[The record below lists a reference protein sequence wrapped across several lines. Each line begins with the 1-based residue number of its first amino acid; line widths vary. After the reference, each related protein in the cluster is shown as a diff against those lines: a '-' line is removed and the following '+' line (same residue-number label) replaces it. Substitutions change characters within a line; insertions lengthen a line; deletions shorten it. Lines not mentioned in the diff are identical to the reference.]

1 MVVIF
6 RTPWRWI
13 HSIILVV
20 IRLFVISLFELVVLM
35 YSNYEPWN
43 KRQENIISKIHFL
56 SICSWRAVASNMTS

>member
-6 RTPWRWI
+6 RTPWTWI

-35 YSNYEPWN
+35 YSNYEPW
-43 KRQENIISKIHFL
+43 KIRGKKILFPKFISFL
-56 SICSWRAVASNMTS
+56 FVLGGVSPRI

>member
-6 RTPWRWI
+6 RTPWTWI
-13 HSIILVV
+13 HSIILGV

-43 KRQENIISKIHFL
+43 KRQENIICKIHFL
-56 SICSWRAVASNMTS
+56 SIYSWRVVASNMTS